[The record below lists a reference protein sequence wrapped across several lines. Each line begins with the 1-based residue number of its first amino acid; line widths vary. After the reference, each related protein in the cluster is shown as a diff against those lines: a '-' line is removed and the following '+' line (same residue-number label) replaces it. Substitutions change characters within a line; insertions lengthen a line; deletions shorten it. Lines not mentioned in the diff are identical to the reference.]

1 MCSNFTEVRITLYQ
15 EETKKIYNISL
26 IGRKCR
32 EDNKV
37 LSRLGEE
44 RLFSIPQE
52 HKIYTTPSINIS
64 ALKTDYASRSF
75 LSFFSIYV
83 FSI

>member
-1 MCSNFTEVRITLYQ
+1 M
-15 EETKKIYNISL
+15 
-26 IGRKCR
+26 
-32 EDNKV
+32 

-52 HKIYTTPSINIS
+52 LKIYITPSINIS

-83 FSI
+83 FSISTTAGDTLLVTHKPASRIRKTLGTTF